1 MFLEVKGINLYYE
14 KTGQGRPLVMVH
26 GNGESHEIFL
36 EASEVLKESFTCY
49 LPDSRGHGKSSPVSS
64 LDYEEMAGDIIDF
77 LEKLD
82 LHDVVFYGF
91 SDGGI
96 TGLLAAGRTDRISDL
111 IVSGANLRPEGI
123 KFLTRLAMST
133 AYFFKRDPKLALMV
147 NQPHIT
153 SEDLK
158 KIKARTLVLA
168 GSRDLI
174 KEEETRDIASGISG
188 AELKIL
194 PGETHGSY
202 IVHSRKIAGIIQEF
216 CGKGR
221 SRE

>member
-1 MFLEVKGINLYYE
+1 M
-14 KTGQGRPLVMVH
+14 
-26 GNGESHEIFL
+26 
-36 EASEVLKESFTCY
+36 
-49 LPDSRGHGKSSPVSS
+49 
-64 LDYEEMAGDIIDF
+64 
-77 LEKLD
+77 
-82 LHDVVFYGF
+82 
-91 SDGGI
+91 
-96 TGLLAAGRTDRISDL
+96 

-221 SRE
+221 NRE